1 MYLIKWVIILSMW
14 SVLGCLSKKIQIK
27 ISSGNESEIM
37 SDCFLQPYKTLR
49 QNWFLTVGDLG
60 RTMTL
65 VKLIELVED
74 WESELSD
81 ALKEIKEIKLKTVT
95 TDDWFPWWRAC
106 FA

>member
-1 MYLIKWVIILSMW
+1 M
-14 SVLGCLSKKIQIK
+14 
-27 ISSGNESEIM
+27 
-37 SDCFLQPYKTLR
+37 
-49 QNWFLTVGDLG
+49 GDLG

-81 ALKEIKEIKLKTVT
+81 ALKEIQEIKLKTIT